1 MGDSSAS
8 ITTPRHQ
15 AVVNRLRERIEQ
27 YRKHD
32 QTCRAKYEVSLPLR
46 QAQDHQDAVR
56 LHQRALEGRTKMMH
70 NMKAKQQEPGTK
82 TSKQD
87 QPPNGLEKSPSTA
100 SAILQQQIL
109 KRKLDQSLNSSSQ
122 SAGHS
127 LEPNEQGDCLTKY
140 QRGLIQE
147 DVHSLV
153 SEQQI
158 NMQSAQQGERYTTG
172 APHDQLQHAELRS
185 HQLASEDVSNPRHS
199 PLITNSAD
207 HNPVDAFQGN
217 RIASPSSNAFQGA
230 EFKQE
235 SQVAVSCEGGHAGNS
250 NSLHE
255 TMSASEPLAHSTVEL
270 RATNSLSFSEGNND
284 SQHLKEQ
291 LDDFERIL
299 QNYQKSEG
307 TKRTNNGQ
315 SSGLDSQQPQQQQLQ
330 TPILKQ
336 SDPMSRSPSQE
347 QVNDRNSH
355 VSPNNSLP
363 SVPYH
368 QPGSLQLQEIAR
380 QSAQLAQANQVR
392 PQHRI
397 ALNRLHQL
405 QLERIK
411 QAANH
416 SAQQQQQQHN
426 AGTQPQQAS
435 VPSYFQ
441 SQFPQNQYRPGFE
454 DQNQTATHVSSSYS
468 AVNYQRTLQAQQAS
482 QQGLYGF
489 PGQHQNV
496 VQKLTHQTMQEKS
509 QVYAQQRNNRQ
520 LIIQQQQ
527 QQQQGQLTGYD
538 TVPQNRNVP
547 MQELS
552 VPYSMGMRLAN
563 QSSPAYQR
571 QHSMPHISSHAYP
584 QQNFYQP
591 AAYQAKDQA
600 ATLLQQAKQQQVPQ
614 YNNLYQRRHSFPFNR
629 SISQP
634 AEGFSV
640 GMQDGYSPVGHVN
653 PQSRGQPFLPQN
665 VLEGRVTMTQSSLVT
680 QNKPV
685 FTGVRPMHTPTSYPI
700 TPGRMLQSAP
710 NQTAPKNHYNLSHMS
725 SSQAT
730 RNYAVDG
737 GNADYNRIQRENS
750 FGGYQPPDVPVT
762 SSDSQFSPFPSPRTL
777 EKAPSFTSLLSQAN
791 PGELGSL
798 LDQASANPGNLE
810 TTFSGS
816 MPNLD
821 LLGEIL
827 GQ

>member
-1 MGDSSAS
+1 
-8 ITTPRHQ
+8 
-15 AVVNRLRERIEQ
+15 
-27 YRKHD
+27 
-32 QTCRAKYEVSLPLR
+32 
-46 QAQDHQDAVR
+46 
-56 LHQRALEGRTKMMH
+56 
-70 NMKAKQQEPGTK
+70 
-82 TSKQD
+82 
-87 QPPNGLEKSPSTA
+87 
-100 SAILQQQIL
+100 
-109 KRKLDQSLNSSSQ
+109 
-122 SAGHS
+122 
-127 LEPNEQGDCLTKY
+127 
-140 QRGLIQE
+140 
-147 DVHSLV
+147 
-153 SEQQI
+153 
-158 NMQSAQQGERYTTG
+158 MQSAQQGERYSGG
-172 APHDQLQHAELRS
+172 APHDQLQHAELRG
-185 HQLASEDVSNPRHS
+185 HQLASENVSNSRRS
-199 PLITNSAD
+199 PLITNSTD

-217 RIASPSSNAFQGA
+217 RIASPSTTSFQGA

-235 SQVAVSCEGGHAGNS
+235 SQATVSCESHAGNS
-250 NSLHE
+250 TSLHE

-299 QNYQKSEG
+299 QNYQNSEG

-315 SSGLDSQQPQQQQLQ
+315 SSGLDSQQSQQQQLQ
-330 TPILKQ
+330 TPQLKQ

-355 VSPNNSLP
+355 VSPSNSLP
-363 SVPYH
+363 TVPYH
-368 QPGSLQLQEIAR
+368 QPGSLQLQEMAR
-380 QSAQLAQANQVR
+380 QSAQLAQANQAR
-392 PQHRI
+392 SQQRMTESQQRI
-397 ALNRLHQL
+397 SLSHLQQL

-411 QAANH
+411 AANH
-416 SAQQQQQQHN
+416 SAQQQQQQQQHN
-426 AGTQPQQAS
+426 AVTQHQQGS

-441 SQFPQNQYRPGFE
+441 SQFPQNQYRQASFE
-454 DQNQTATHVSSSYS
+454 DQNQTATHASSSYS
-468 AVNYQRTLQAQQAS
+468 AVHYQRTMQVQQAG

-489 PGQHQNV
+489 PGQIQNV
-496 VQKLTHQTMQEKS
+496 AQKLTHQTMQEKS
-509 QVYAQQRNNRQ
+509 QVYAQQRNSRQ
-520 LIIQQQQ
+520 LLMQQQQQQQ
-527 QQQQGQLTGYD
+527 QQQQGQITGYE
-538 TVPQNRNVP
+538 TVPQNRPVP

-563 QSSPAYQR
+563 QSSPVYQR
-571 QHSMPHISSHAYP
+571 QHSMPHMSSHAYP
-584 QQNFYQP
+584 QQNFYQQP
-591 AAYQAKDQA
+591 ATYQAKEQT
-600 ATLLQQAKQQQVPQ
+600 ATLLQQAKQQQLPQ

-629 SISQP
+629 SVSQP

-640 GMQDGYSPVGHVN
+640 GMQDAYSPVNHVN
-653 PQSRGQPFLPQN
+653 PQLRGQPLMQQN
-665 VLEGRVTMTQSSLVT
+665 ALEGRASMTQSSLVT

-685 FTGVRPMHTPTSYPI
+685 FSGVRPMHTPTSYPI

-710 NQTAPKNHYNLSHMS
+710 NQTASKNHYNLSHMP

-730 RNYAVDG
+730 RNFGVEG
-737 GNADYNRIQRENS
+737 GSADYNRIQRENS

-762 SSDSQFSPFPSPRTL
+762 STDSQFSPFSSPRTL

-816 MPNLD
+816 IPNLD